1 MIKPKTPEEV
11 IAFIGSNYN
20 SMIKTADPFWD
31 ESRKVWITGELLP
44 LEGIVY
50 SLTVHDLLS
59 AFSEWADND
68 VLRID
73 PTGSLSGGIVPPDD
87 ISRSACGMT
96 QERQDER
103 IIDTR
108 GLDALLSILK

>member
-20 SMIKTADPFWD
+20 SMIPTADPVMN
-31 ESRKVWITGELLP
+31 ESGEWVTGELLP
-44 LEGIVY
+44 LEDIVY
-50 SLTVHDLLS
+50 NLTVHDLLS

-68 VLRID
+68 VLRIE
-73 PTGSLSGGIVPPDD
+73 PNGSLSGGIVPPDD
-87 ISRSACGMT
+87 ISPSDWVRNQA
-96 QERQDER
+96 RQDER

-108 GLDALLSILK
+108 GLDALIAILK